1 MILFVP
7 HMNVLVGST
16 PHYAAFFIIGIFLA
30 RQQQQISAQYN
41 LIDRKVK
48 LLIAPFILLLYIFAG
63 FIYSI
68 IVFKLTG
75 RFPSIESDWL
85 TALGASGIIILS
97 LNSRLCRRIL
107 HWSPISFLGRVSYS
121 MYLLH
126 YTVIFALMH
135 LLFGLLPFPMI
146 IGICIVV
153 VIAVSAVFYAA
164 VEKPSMDW
172 GRRASGYLTSTRAV
186 LPLA

>member
-1 MILFVP
+1 
-7 HMNVLVGST
+7 
-16 PHYAAFFIIGIFLA
+16 
-30 RQQQQISAQYN
+30 
-41 LIDRKVK
+41 
-48 LLIAPFILLLYIFAG
+48 
-63 FIYSI
+63 
-68 IVFKLTG
+68 
-75 RFPSIESDWL
+75 
-85 TALGASGIIILS
+85 
-97 LNSRLCRRIL
+97 
-107 HWSPISFLGRVSYS
+107 